1 MSLLEL
7 VVALAISGVAIS
19 TAVAGTSLIVR
30 SRQVAADAAAEALHA
45 AQARDLITDM
55 LAGAMADERGNGFIA
70 ENRAYDD
77 EPDDRLLF
85 VTRHVP
91 GRTTA
96 TAEAELSI
104 DRDPAS
110 VEKGFTLSYGGG
122 MESVRRMQLAAGAE
136 SFNVRFRSDDQ
147 WLDQWPFVGQLPQA
161 LELTLYGSTLPR
173 LLRVPIVVL
182 VHQGVE

>member
-30 SRQVAADAAAEALHA
+30 SRQVAADAAGDVLQA
-45 AQARDLITDM
+45 AQARDLIADM
-55 LAGAMADERGNGFIA
+55 LSGAMADERGNRFLA
-70 ENRAYDD
+70 EDRVYDG
-77 EPDDRLLF
+77 EPDDRLQF

-96 TAEAELSI
+96 TAGADLAI

-110 VEKGFTLSYGGG
+110 AEKGLSLSYGGG
-122 MESVRRMQLAAGAE
+122 TESVRRIQLAAGAE
-136 SFNVRFRSDDQ
+136 SFNVRFRSDDR

-173 LLRVPIVVL
+173 LLRVPVVVL
-182 VHQGVE
+182 VNQGFE